1 MDQEALN
8 TGLKHGEMKKKKL
21 NKITISQ
28 GTIYNWFVKYNDE
41 LIACF
46 WDHSDAELFCEAKWP
61 EFKNEEQ

>member
-1 MDQEALN
+1 
-8 TGLKHGEMKKKKL
+8 MKKKKL

-28 GTIYNWFVKYNDE
+28 GTIYNWLVKYNDE

-61 EFKNEEQ
+61 EFKNEENA